1 MVDMMNYDHGGWWMG
16 GMWFFPL
23 LFWILV
29 IAGVAFITK
38 WFLERSKDND
48 ESGRNEATA
57 LDILKKRYASGEI
70 DRDTFEQM
78 KKDIKEAGS

>member
-1 MVDMMNYDHGGWWMG
+1 MDMMNYDHGGWWMG

-29 IAGVAFITK
+29 IAGAVFIVRG
-38 WFLERSKDND
+38 LRERGQGQK
-48 ESGRNEATA
+48 ESP

-70 DRDTFEQM
+70 DQDTFEQM
-78 KKDIKEAGS
+78 KKDIQGDKP

>member
-1 MVDMMNYDHGGWWMG
+1 MDMMNYGHSGWWMG

-29 IAGVAFITK
+29 IAGVVFILR
-38 WFLERSKDND
+38 WMRERGQEAAPH
-48 ESGRNEATA
+48 ESA
-57 LDILKKRYASGEI
+57 LDVLKKRYAKGEI

-78 KKDIKEAGS
+78 KKDIEGGK

>member
-1 MVDMMNYDHGGWWMG
+1 MMDMMNYDHGGWCMG

-29 IAGVAFITK
+29 IAGAVFIVR
-38 WFLERSKDND
+38 WLRERGQEQK
-48 ESGRNEATA
+48 ESP

-70 DRDTFEQM
+70 DQDTFEQM
-78 KKDIKEAGS
+78 KKDIQGDKP

>member
-1 MVDMMNYDHGGWWMG
+1 MMDMMSYDHSGWWMG

-29 IAGVAFITK
+29 IAGAIFIVR
-38 WFLERSKDND
+38 WLRERGEDRQ
-48 ESGRNEATA
+48 ESS
-57 LDILKKRYASGEI
+57 LDILKRRYASGEI

-78 KKDIKEAGS
+78 KKDIKEAGP

>member
-1 MVDMMNYDHGGWWMG
+1 MMDMMNYNHGGWMG

-29 IAGVAFITK
+29 IVSTVFIIR
-38 WFLERSKDND
+38 WLRERG
-48 ESGRNEATA
+48 ESQQESS
-57 LDILKKRYASGEI
+57 LDILKRRYASGEI

-78 KKDIKEAGS
+78 RKDIEKNKS

>member
-1 MVDMMNYDHGGWWMG
+1 MMDMMNCEHSGWWMG

-29 IAGVAFITK
+29 IAGVVFIVR
-38 WFLERSKDND
+38 WMRERGQETVPH
-48 ESGRNEATA
+48 ESA
-57 LDILKKRYASGEI
+57 LDVLKKRYANGEI

-78 KKDIKEAGS
+78 KKDIQGDKP

>member
-1 MVDMMNYDHGGWWMG
+1 MMDMMNYDHGGWWMG

-29 IAGVAFITK
+29 IAGAVFIIRWLRERNQETEK
-38 WFLERSKDND
+38 SPLE
-48 ESGRNEATA
+48 
-57 LDILKKRYASGEI
+57 ILNKRYASGEI

-78 KKDIKEAGS
+78 KKDIQGDK

>member
-1 MVDMMNYDHGGWWMG
+1 MMDMMNYEHGGWWIG

-29 IAGVAFITK
+29 IAGSDFIVR
-38 WFLERSKDND
+38 WMRERGQEQK
-48 ESGRNEATA
+48 ESP
-57 LDILKKRYASGEI
+57 LDILKRRYASGEI

-78 KKDIKEAGS
+78 KKDIQGDKP

>member
-1 MVDMMNYDHGGWWMG
+1 MMNDWHGSMMV

-29 IAGVAFITK
+29 IAGAVFIVR
-38 WFLERSKDND
+38 WLRERGQEQK
-48 ESGRNEATA
+48 ESS

-70 DRDTFEQM
+70 DRDAFEQM
-78 KKDIKEAGS
+78 KKDLKGNGS